1 MSDNM
6 EYLAL
11 ENHLKDTAEVEKSR
25 PLLLMKSV
33 PFELGE
39 LKVLD
44 TYISRINSENPNTR
58 TVIFSKEEYEELI
71 GVENIDWRTLAKHTR
86 GLLGKIVELE
96 MKPRQY
102 MQFVLFTKA
111 YYHLDE
117 QGLAAVELTCSEEAQ
132 RLFFGIQEIGYLKYQ
147 LANVLS
153 LTSKYSYLL
162 YLYLKDNVF
171 RECWKVSVEELR
183 DKKLDLK
190 NNECY
195 KQFKYFKRDVLD
207 KAIKEINEKTD
218 ISYEWKPIKRGR
230 TVTHIEFKYIKP
242 DENEL
247 VGQLSFEELPEPQPK
262 VPKIVEES
270 ENMPEIVDDE
280 ELRLKRFDGD
290 EELSILSEAVKDE
303 FSVEDITHIREIL
316 RRIPDIQPD
325 KNLGTGHWA
334 MVWGRAAYLR
344 EQYAKLNATSKKK
357 LINGG
362 KGINDRCAYF
372 KQMLEKAAKGE

>member
-1 MSDNM
+1 MSENT

-11 ENHLKDTAEVEKSR
+11 ESRLKDSYEVEKSR

-44 TYISRINSENPNTR
+44 TYISRINSENPNIR
-58 TVIFSKEEYEELI
+58 TVVFSKEEYEELI
-71 GVENIDWRTLAKHTR
+71 GVENIDWRTLKKHTR
-86 GLLGKIVELE
+86 GMLGKVVELE
-96 MKPRQY
+96 MKPREY

-111 YYHLDE
+111 HYRTDE
-117 QGLAAVELTCSEEAQ
+117 FGKATIELSCSEQAQ
-132 RLFFGIQEIGYLKYQ
+132 SLFFGIKDIGYLHYQ

-153 LTSKYSYLL
+153 LTSKHSYLL

-171 RECWKVSVEELR
+171 RERWSVSVEELR
-183 DKKLDLK
+183 DKFLDMKK
-190 NNECY
+190 NEYY
-195 KQFKYFKRDVLD
+195 KQFKYFKRDILE
-207 KAIKEINEKTD
+207 KALKEINEKTD

-247 VGQLSFEELPEPQPK
+247 VGQLSFEELPPPSQAARIFER
-262 VPKIVEES
+262 S
-270 ENMPEIVDDE
+270 EKHAELPDDE
-280 ELRLKRFDGD
+280 ELRLQHFDGD

-303 FSVEDITHIREIL
+303 FSIEDITHIREIL
-316 RRIPDIQPD
+316 RRIPDIPPD
-325 KNLGTGHWA
+325 RNLPAGRLA
-334 MVWGRAAYLR
+334 NIYGRAAYLR
-344 EQYAKLNATSKKK
+344 EQYAKLNAASKKK
-357 LINGG
+357 LIHGG

>member
-1 MSDNM
+1 MSDNT

-44 TYISRINSENPNTR
+44 TYISRINSENPNIR

-71 GVENIDWRTLAKHTR
+71 GVKSIDWRTLAKHTR

-96 MKPRQY
+96 MKPREY

-111 YYHLDE
+111 HYHLDE

-132 RLFFGIQEIGYLKYQ
+132 RLFFGIKEIGYLKYQ

-195 KQFKYFKRDVLD
+195 KQFKYFKRDVLE
-207 KAIKEINEKTD
+207 KALKEINEKTD
-218 ISYEWKPIKRGR
+218 IRYEWKPIKRGR

-247 VGQLSFEELPEPQPK
+247 VGQLSFEELPEPQ
-262 VPKIVEES
+262 PKIVEES

-344 EQYAKLNATSKKK
+344 EQYAKLNAASKKK
-357 LINGG
+357 LIHGG

>member
-1 MSDNM
+1 MSDNT

-11 ENHLKDTAEVEKSR
+11 ENHLKDTAEVAKSR

-44 TYISRINSENPNTR
+44 TYISRINSENPNIR
-58 TVIFSKEEYEELI
+58 TVIFSKDEYEELI
-71 GVENIDWRTLAKHTR
+71 GVKNIDWRTLAKHTR

-96 MKPRQY
+96 MKPREY

-111 YYHLDE
+111 HYHLDE

-132 RLFFGIQEIGYLKYQ
+132 RLFFGIKEIGYLKYQ

-190 NNECY
+190 NNEYY
-195 KQFKYFKRDVLD
+195 KQFKYFKRDILG
-207 KAIKEINEKTD
+207 KALKEVNEKTD

-230 TVTHIEFKYIKP
+230 TVTHIEFQYIKP

-247 VGQLSFEELPEPQPK
+247 VGQLSFEELPEQQPK

-270 ENMPEIVDDE
+270 EDMPEIVDDE

-303 FSVEDITHIREIL
+303 FSIEDITHIREIL

-357 LINGG
+357 LMNGG